1 MIGAH
6 LVQLVFPGLTRDPA
20 CSAIRTP
27 QWVQILSNCT
37 FGCLEKAEVSGTPVQ
52 ARGDEFPCLVPAT
65 DEVTWRRTWPG
76 VALALAAGGALVAG
90 AALMVGAAWALDAPY
105 ASRGEAGAALGEA
118 TRALSDAQARV
129 ARLDHDAAA
138 ATEAADRTAREAAAT
153 AARIQQA
160 EAEIGLARVRIAAI
174 DRDRQDLR
182 ERIARREEPLVRL
195 TAALQMMARRPLA
208 FSLLR
213 ADSVRETVW
222 LRATLETM
230 LPEVAQRTAAL
241 RAEIAHGR
249 QLQDQ
254 ARALAASLGQSE
266 HDLGA
271 RQQELATIESRQRI
285 VSRAAV
291 GNASRESDR
300 VLALAEQTRDL
311 GQLVSRLE
319 VDDSLAGRLA
329 ALPGPLPRP
338 TDLGNVAAVPG
349 RMLLTE
355 QAGSGPPLVR
365 FSGMLPVS
373 GRLLSGFGESAET
386 GPQRGIVLAPAGGAQ
401 VVAPAGGRVAFAG
414 PYRGYAHIVIIA
426 HDGGWSSLV
435 TGLGRIDV
443 VVGEALVQGAPL
455 GVAEPGHPRVM
466 VELRKDGA
474 PVNPME
480 FLRP

>member
-1 MIGAH
+1 MA
-6 LVQLVFPGLTRDPA
+6 L
-20 CSAIRTP
+20 
-27 QWVQILSNCT
+27 
-37 FGCLEKAEVSGTPVQ
+37 
-52 ARGDEFPCLVPAT
+52 
-65 DEVTWRRTWPG
+65 RRVWPG
-76 VALALAAGGALVAG
+76 FVLALVAG
-90 AALMVGAAWALDAPY
+90 SALALDSPY
-105 ASRGEAGAALGEA
+105 ANRDEAGAALSEA
-118 TRALSDAQARV
+118 SRALSDAQARV
-129 ARLDHDAAA
+129 VRLDREAAA

-160 EAEIGLARVRIAAI
+160 EAEIGLARVRIGAL
-174 DRDRQDLR
+174 DRERQDLR
-182 ERIARREEPLVRL
+182 DRIARREEPLVRL

-266 HDLGA
+266 RDLGA
-271 RQQELATIESRQRI
+271 RQRELVAIESRQRI
-285 VSRAAV
+285 ASRAAV
-291 GNASRESDR
+291 GKAGRESDR

-311 GQLVSRLE
+311 GSLVTRLE
-319 VDDSLAGRLA
+319 ADDTLAGRLA

-338 TDLGNVAAVPG
+338 ADLGTVAAVPG

-355 QAGSGPPLVR
+355 PAQSGPPLLR
-365 FSGMLPVS
+365 FAGILPVA
-373 GRLLSGFGESAET
+373 GRLLSGFGESGET
-386 GPQRGIVLAPAGGAQ
+386 GPQRGIVLAPGGGAQ

-414 PYRGYAHIVIIA
+414 PYRGFDHIVIIA

-435 TGLGRIDV
+435 TGLGRVDV
-443 VVGEALVQGAPL
+443 VVGERLVQGAPL

-466 VELRKDGA
+466 VELRKDGN

>member
-1 MIGAH
+1 MAWRRMG
-6 LVQLVFPGLTRDPA
+6 PGL
-20 CSAIRTP
+20 
-27 QWVQILSNCT
+27 
-37 FGCLEKAEVSGTPVQ
+37 
-52 ARGDEFPCLVPAT
+52 
-65 DEVTWRRTWPG
+65 
-76 VALALAAGGALVAG
+76 ALALVAG
-90 AALMVGAAWALDAPY
+90 GAWALDAPY
-105 ASRGEAGAALGEA
+105 SSRGEAGAALGEA
-118 TRALSDAQARV
+118 VHALSDAQARV
-129 ARLDHDAAA
+129 ARLDREAAA
-138 ATEAADRTAREAAAT
+138 ATQAADRTAREAAAT

-160 EAEIGLARVRIAAI
+160 EAEIGLARVRIAAL
-174 DRDRQDLR
+174 DRERADLR
-182 ERIARREEPLVRL
+182 DRIARREEPLVRL
-195 TAALQMMARRPLA
+195 TGALQMMARRPLV
-208 FSLLR
+208 FSLMR

-266 HDLGA
+266 RELGA
-271 RQQELATIESRQRI
+271 RQLELATIESRQRI
-285 VSRAAV
+285 VSRAAT

-300 VLALAEQTRDL
+300 VLALAEQARDL
-311 GQLVSRLE
+311 GSLVSQLE
-319 VDDSLAGRLA
+319 ADDNLAGRLA

-338 TDLGNVAAVPG
+338 ADAGNAVVIPG
-349 RMLLTE
+349 RMRLTG
-355 QAGSGPPLVR
+355 QANSGPPLLR
-365 FSGMLPVS
+365 FAGMLPVA
-373 GRLLSGFGESAET
+373 GRLLSGFGEASQT
-386 GPQRGIVLAPAGGAQ
+386 GPQRGIVLSPAGGAQ
-401 VVAPAGGRVAFAG
+401 VVAPADGRVAFAG
-414 PYRGYAHIVIIA
+414 PYRGYDHIVIIA

-443 VVGEALVQGAPL
+443 VVGEQLVQGAPL

>member
-1 MIGAH
+1 VN
-6 LVQLVFPGLTRDPA
+6 L
-20 CSAIRTP
+20 
-27 QWVQILSNCT
+27 
-37 FGCLEKAEVSGTPVQ
+37 
-52 ARGDEFPCLVPAT
+52 
-65 DEVTWRRTWPG
+65 RRLWPG
-76 VALALAAGGALVAG
+76 VALMLIAGG
-90 AALMVGAAWALDAPY
+90 AWALDAPY
-105 ASRGEAGAALGEA
+105 ADRGEAGAALGEA

-129 ARLDHDAAA
+129 ARLDREAAA
-138 ATEAADRTAREAAAT
+138 ATQAADRTARDAAAT

-160 EAEIGLARVRIAAI
+160 EAEIGLARVRIAVI

-182 ERIARREEPLVRL
+182 ERIAQREEPLVRL

-213 ADSVRETVW
+213 ADSLRETVW

-241 RAEIAHGR
+241 RAEIARGR

-266 HDLGA
+266 RDLAA
-271 RQQELATIESRQRI
+271 RQQELVTIESRQRI
-285 VSRAAV
+285 ASRAAV

-311 GQLVSRLE
+311 GALVTRLE
-319 VDDSLAGRLA
+319 ADDTLAGRLA

-338 TDLGNVAAVPG
+338 ADLGTVAAQPG
-349 RMLLTE
+349 RMLLVE
-355 QAGSGPPLVR
+355 PASAEPPLLR
-365 FSGMLPVS
+365 FAGMLPVA
-373 GRLLSGFGESAET
+373 GRLLSGFGEAGPT
-386 GPQRGIVLAPAGGAQ
+386 GPQRGIVLAPAGLAQ
-401 VVAPAGGRVAFAG
+401 VIAPAAGRVAFAG
-414 PYRGYAHIVIIA
+414 PYRGYDRIVIIA

-443 VVGEALVQGAPL
+443 VVGEQLVQGAPL